1 MMLLLDGLK
10 TMKSLTIIFVLRV
23 IFMDWAY
30 WEVRLEHPQQV
41 FLVEVRVYFLKNPS
55 IRIEELGFPPV
66 ITEETTLEVP
76 QHLRVELVVGQGE
89 RAVQEVRQEQQEQME
104 RQELFPAAGVG
115 VADRIRQPV
124 VWAEE
129 VQQDK

>member
-1 MMLLLDGLK
+1 M
-10 TMKSLTIIFVLRV
+10 
-23 IFMDWAY
+23 
-30 WEVRLEHPQQV
+30 EHPQQV
-41 FLVEVRVYFLKNPS
+41 FRVEVPNYRLGYPS
-55 IRIEELGFPPV
+55 IRIEELGFLPV
-66 ITEETTLEVP
+66 ITGQTTREIP
-76 QHLRVELVVGQGE
+76 QHLRAEQVVGQGE

-129 VQQDK
+129 AQQDK